1 MPHLTTIVKVK
12 KIASIVVI
20 SVGFVLFGL
29 NYAQDDSVFSLS
41 EDNQSKVEQKKALAK
56 VESEEDESLDLSH
69 INLPSIF
76 SALFKLI

>member
-1 MPHLTTIVKVK
+1 LPHLTTIVKVK

>member
-1 MPHLTTIVKVK
+1 MK